1 MDMVNNIQFRKTQDK
16 FQTRLN
22 KDIQRIKSFTKAF
35 TPADK
40 TTNLYELDKTQHGKL
55 IQKIITRTYKKASKG
70 IIHSINQEAKAIET
84 LLDIQDRTE
93 RIAERQAFIS
103 LKDNK

>member
-16 FQTRLN
+16 FQTQLN

-40 TTNLYELDKTQHGKL
+40 TTNLYELDKTQHEKL
-55 IQKIITRTYKKASKG
+55 IQKIITRTYKKASKALFTVLTKK
-70 IIHSINQEAKAIET
+70 QKP
-84 LLDIQDRTE
+84 
-93 RIAERQAFIS
+93 
-103 LKDNK
+103 